1 MMSRL
6 TKLQVTNFRSIKGT
20 ITVPL
25 DAPVV
30 LIHGPNGSG
39 KTSLLSALELGLTG
53 AVDSLGRFDEAYE
66 ENLVHYDAD
75 RAEISISTDHMS
87 TILNDTELSIEGGA
101 ITGSP
106 LLTPS
111 QCRFFTERAFL
122 AQSTLGRLLEIYEES
137 DVRDAASPLTRFV
150 KDLLGLDRLDALI
163 EGLKPSTDKRLT
175 KRSLPLYGDVEA
187 EHKRLKIDVD
197 QLNAEIE
204 DAKRGL
210 REDDA
215 VLARSLLPFSLQ
227 PSEDLAGLLT
237 ALGKDGVDNSEQID
251 LSALRRE
258 VEAASSLWQKT
269 DDNERAPARALA
281 EIEVRDARR
290 ARDVWAEIFELRLE
304 TAFKASAS
312 LISNP
317 PSRVSVGW
325 GAAATASIA
334 LLAGELRRGDETLG
348 RDEAAR
354 VSLETKRTELEKS
367 RARIMRLEEELA
379 TLSADNGAL
388 ARALSEL
395 APMIDGN
402 ACPVCERDFSEVSD
416 TALHAHLTRHIAR
429 LSQTAIRL
437 QEVSTERQSVSR
449 AILSDER
456 EIEALTGRI
465 INNTERT
472 HLRTRASRLRE
483 AKQALVD
490 LAAPADQ
497 GDILALSADDAS
509 KRLANLRRDEEML
522 SGIRRSVREFP
533 VRLNIAPAVED
544 EGTTA
549 TLSRCLAVVEQ
560 RQNALSLRSEER
572 RKAIDAL
579 ERAKLARKRLSEL
592 ESEHAAAKQAAERTK
607 DALVAADN
615 IKKSAKDLLDRAI
628 AARTDTVRDVF
639 NDSLNKIWKNLF
651 IRLAPEEPFQPS
663 FELPPPGRGP
673 VEAKLVTRYRGEH
686 RGGNPKAMLSAGNL
700 NTAALTLFL
709 SLHLSV
715 KPVLPWLVIDDPVQS
730 MDEIHIA
737 QFAALLRTLSKQRE
751 RQVIIAVHE
760 KPLFDYL
767 ALELGPAAQ
776 GDRLITIELAKGTD
790 GHTIYEPNTIEWDP
804 DRVFQAVVG

>member
-1 MMSRL
+1 M
-6 TKLQVTNFRSIKGT
+6 
-20 ITVPL
+20 
-25 DAPVV
+25 
-30 LIHGPNGSG
+30 
-39 KTSLLSALELGLTG
+39 
-53 AVDSLGRFDEAYE
+53 
-66 ENLVHYDAD
+66 
-75 RAEISISTDHMS
+75 
-87 TILNDTELSIEGGA
+87 
-101 ITGSP
+101 
-106 LLTPS
+106 LTPS